1 VNVTVSTTW
10 CGHKGCR
17 EHYHHISMPEGL
29 IGYPMP
35 TGWVLK
41 REDGQPIRP
50 VKPGETT
57 PRLMAVC
64 PIHRTPGTK

>member
-1 VNVTVSTTW
+1 
-10 CGHKGCR
+10 
-17 EHYHHISMPEGL
+17 MPEGL